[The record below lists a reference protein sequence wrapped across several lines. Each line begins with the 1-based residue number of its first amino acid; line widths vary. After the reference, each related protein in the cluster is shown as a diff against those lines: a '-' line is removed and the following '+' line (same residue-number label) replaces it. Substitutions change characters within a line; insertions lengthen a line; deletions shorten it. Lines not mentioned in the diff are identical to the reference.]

1 MYIKKCLLF
10 ACIFTS
16 AAFAQDRAWQYTGG
30 AILTSGGDSLLKGR
44 YTDGTKVDITAG
56 SLVDLRFGV
65 NVSLRPTVDI
75 QTTLGIHNDGIF
87 SSDANA
93 SFTRFPLEVMGF
105 YQLNNSYRIGAGL
118 RKSLSAK
125 LKTDGRANYVRD
137 ADYKSSVGNV
147 LEFQYL
153 LGKNNPESKAKTA
166 LNFRFVKESFTEKSY
181 GYKVKGNHIG
191 FGVIFYN

>member
-10 ACIFTS
+10 SCIFTS

-30 AILTSGGDSLLKGR
+30 AMLTAGGDPVFKGR
-44 YTDGTKVDITAG
+44 YTDGTKVDINAG

-65 NVSLRPTVDI
+65 NVNLRPTLDI

-105 YQLNNSYRIGAGL
+105 YQLNNNYRIGAGL

-125 LKTDGRANYVRD
+125 LNTEGIANYVRD

-153 LGKNNPESKAKTA
+153 LGKNNPESKTKTA
-166 LNFRFVKESFTEKSY
+166 LNFRFVKENFTEKIY
-181 GYKVKGNHIG
+181 GIRFKGDHIG

>member
-1 MYIKKCLLF
+1 MKKYLIICYLF
-10 ACIFTS
+10 AS
-16 AAFAQDRAWQYTGG
+16 SAFAQNNSWQYTGG
-30 AILTSGGDSLLKGR
+30 AMLTSGGDSLLKGR

-105 YQLNNSYRIGAGL
+105 YQLNHSYRIGAGL

-125 LKTDGRANYVRD
+125 LTTEGFADYVTS

-166 LNFRFVKESFTEKSY
+166 LNFRFVKENFTEKS
-181 GYKVKGNHIG
+181 KGIKIKGDHIG
-191 FGVIFYN
+191 LGVIFYN

>member
-1 MYIKKCLLF
+1 MYIKKYLLF
-10 ACIFTS
+10 GCIFTS

-30 AILTSGGDSLLKGR
+30 AMLTAGGDSVLKGR
-44 YTDGTKVDITAG
+44 YTDGTKVDITTG

-65 NVSLRPTVDI
+65 NVSLRPTIDI
-75 QTTLGIHNDGIF
+75 QTTLGIHNDGIL

-93 SFTRFPLEVMGF
+93 SFTCFPLEVMGF
-105 YQLNNSYRIGAGL
+105 YQLNNSYRIGVGL

-125 LKTDGRANYVRD
+125 LSTEGVANYVRD

-153 LGKNNPESKAKTA
+153 FGEKNLESKAKTA
-166 LNFRFVKESFTEKSY
+166 LNFRFVKENFTEKTY

-191 FGVIFYN
+191 IGVIFYN

>member
-1 MYIKKCLLF
+1 MYIKKYLLF
-10 ACIFTS
+10 GCIFTS

-30 AILTSGGDSLLKGR
+30 AMLTAGGDSVLKGR
-44 YTDGTKVDITAG
+44 YTDGTKVDITTG

-75 QTTLGIHNDGIF
+75 QTTLGIHNDGIL

-93 SFTRFPLEVMGF
+93 SFTCFPLEVMGF
-105 YQLNNSYRIGAGL
+105 YQLNNSYRIGVGL

-125 LKTDGRANYVRD
+125 LSTEGVANYVRD

-153 LGKNNPESKAKTA
+153 FGEKNLESKAKTA
-166 LNFRFVKESFTEKSY
+166 LNFRFVKKNFTEKTY

>member
-1 MYIKKCLLF
+1 MYIKKYLLF
-10 ACIFTS
+10 GCIFTS

-30 AILTSGGDSLLKGR
+30 AMLTAGGDSVLKGR
-44 YTDGTKVDITAG
+44 YTDGTKVDITTG

-75 QTTLGIHNDGIF
+75 QTTLGIHNDGIL

-93 SFTRFPLEVMGF
+93 SFTCFPLEVMGF
-105 YQLNNSYRIGAGL
+105 YQLNNSYRIGVGL

-125 LKTDGRANYVRD
+125 LSTEGVANYVRD

-153 LGKNNPESKAKTA
+153 FGEKNLESKAKTA
-166 LNFRFVKESFTEKSY
+166 LNFRFVKENFTEKTY

-191 FGVIFYN
+191 IGVIFYN